1 MKKNK
6 FLIPVFL
13 IAIIVW
19 GVVLI
24 RQQKNII
31 QYQKEI
37 KELSTKINVAQ
48 DELDQNKQNLEE
60 EINKFLNNCEFEI
73 IDIKFNSAVAIYGEE
88 QIFCFSALIMYK
100 E

>member
-60 EINKFLNNCEFEI
+60 EINKS
-73 IDIKFNSAVAIYGEE
+73 NSPEYIEKVAREKLG
-88 QIFCFSALIMYK
+88 MYIQNERVYVDSNK
-100 E
+100 

>member
-37 KELSTKINVAQ
+37 KIGGKHHQRNG
-48 DELDQNKQNLEE
+48 KHR
-60 EINKFLNNCEFEI
+60 
-73 IDIKFNSAVAIYGEE
+73 
-88 QIFCFSALIMYK
+88 
-100 E
+100 